1 MKNSLKLAVVASAV
15 VLSGS
20 LQAGTL
26 SGNYMATCSGCAI
39 SFDSK
44 MNPQA
49 VSCNCSDSKGNIVQ
63 TSIDVSSKSFDFVK
77 QGMLDVLTGLNDRF
91 SNCNGNLVDAPA
103 CPSTK

>member
-44 MNPQA
+44 NETTFCTISA
-49 VSCNCSDSKGNIVQ
+49 VL
-63 TSIDVSSKSFDFVK
+63 FW
-77 QGMLDVLTGLNDRF
+77 
-91 SNCNGNLVDAPA
+91 
-103 CPSTK
+103 